1 MQTLQEVTKILQKKV
16 LTATNL
22 YWFHNDATNKS
33 NWLYMVIPTNLDSM
47 IDRVLNLSS
56 KMFLLQSI
64 C

>member
-16 LTATNL
+16 LTAINL

-47 IDRVLNLSS
+47 IDKVLNLSS

>member
-16 LTATNL
+16 LTAINL